1 MKEIKRTGEAN
12 PDHRYTLFLGAGC
25 SKSSGIP
32 TAGELVRDHWM
43 PEMAPSGEAPIKWA
57 ENHIDGFDRNE
68 PAASYEAV
76 IEQRF
81 PKPRMRQTEI
91 ERICEVAS
99 PGFGY
104 SVVAQLCAQNNT
116 PFSVVLTTNFD
127 DLVAD
132 AMVLYAESR
141 PLIIHHAALAEYI
154 RPTRSRPM
162 VVKIHGDARL
172 LPKNTA
178 LETAEI
184 EQALREQ
191 VKKLLDDRGLLFFG
205 YAGADDSVFQMLAEL
220 PSNALGL
227 GVYWINENPPASEK
241 FRNWLE
247 ERQATWV
254 RHTDFDEAMLHFYC
268 AYKLAPPTK
277 DRFDRIFDTWERQ
290 FDELKRQIDAKPDE
304 DQDKARLVAEAE
316 AVRSSIDAW
325 RSVNR
330 ILAMDKQD
338 SDAILSA
345 YQTAVREHPGFA
357 PLLSNCAVFLTEVRR
372 DYDAAQIF
380 YKRAIEADP
389 RHASS
394 LGNYA
399 LFLTDI
405 RGDHD
410 AAETFYKRAINADP
424 KDADI
429 LGNYANFL
437 KNIHGDYDAA
447 ETFYKRAINA
457 DPRHA
462 SILNN
467 YAFFLTDVR
476 GDHDAAETFFK
487 RAIDADLKDASILVN
502 YAVFLADVRGNHDT
516 AEIMF
521 KCAIDADPKHAY
533 SLGSYAFFLTDIRSD
548 HDTAETFYKRAIN
561 TDPKD
566 ADILNNYA
574 TFLTDVRSDYDA
586 AETFFKRAI
595 DADPRHARNLGNYAI
610 FLKNVRGDYDAAE
623 TFYKRAID
631 ANPKDTDILGNY
643 ANLLINVRGDHDT
656 AETFYKRAIDTDS
669 KDANI
674 FGNYANLLTNVHG
687 DHDTAETFYKRA
699 IDADPRHANNL
710 SNYAVFLT
718 EVRGDYD
725 AAETFYKRAIDVNYK
740 GANILGNYA
749 NFLTNVRG
757 DHDTAE
763 TFYKRAIDANPRHAR
778 NLSNYAL
785 FLKNVRGDH
794 DAAETFYKRA
804 IDADPKDAYI
814 LGNYGEFL
822 LYRSERE
829 RGFDFLDRSDKVA
842 KDKGGLNRMVAN
854 DICRAIYSAGADR
867 RAALSRL
874 HRSLRAIKALCP
886 SWSQAE
892 RKRHLSAAA
901 VADRKWL
908 AKLIDVSEGKAR
920 INELDDWPEWQ
931 EARGKKRR

>member
-1 MKEIKRTGEAN
+1 MNLKKLSIEEFVKEIKRAGEAD

-32 TAGELVRDHWM
+32 TAGELVLERWIPDQVS
-43 PEMAPSGEAPIKWA
+43 SGEDPIEWA
-57 ENHIDGFDRNE
+57 KANIKGFDRND
-68 PAASYEAV
+68 PAASYGAV
-76 IEQRF
+76 IEQCF
-81 PKPRMRQTEI
+81 TYPKVRQAEI

-132 AMVLYAESR
+132 AMFLYAESR

-162 VVKIHGDARL
+162 VVKVHGDARL
-172 LPKNTA
+172 APKNTA
-178 LETAEI
+178 LETEEI
-184 EQALREQ
+184 EQAMRQQ
-191 VKKLLDDRGLLFFG
+191 VKKLLDDRGLIFFG

-220 PSNALGL
+220 PSNALEL
-227 GVYWINENPPASEK
+227 GVYWINKNLPASEK
-241 FRNWLE
+241 FQNWLE

-254 RHTDFDEAMLHFYC
+254 RHTDFDEAMLHFYR

-372 DYDAAQIF
+372 DYDAAQTF
-380 YKRAIEADP
+380 YKRAIEADSKD
-389 RHASS
+389 ASN

-399 LFLTDI
+399 NFLTDV

-410 AAETFYKRAINADP
+410 AAETFYKRAIEADS
-424 KDADI
+424 
-429 LGNYANFL
+429 
-437 KNIHGDYDAA
+437 
-447 ETFYKRAINA
+447 R
-457 DPRHA
+457 
-462 SILNN
+462 
-467 YAFFLTDVR
+467 
-476 GDHDAAETFFK
+476 
-487 RAIDADLKDASILVN
+487 
-502 YAVFLADVRGNHDT
+502 
-516 AEIMF
+516 
-521 KCAIDADPKHAY
+521 HAY
-533 SLGSYAFFLTDIRSD
+533 SLG
-548 HDTAETFYKRAIN
+548 
-561 TDPKD
+561 
-566 ADILNNYA
+566 
-574 TFLTDVRSDYDA
+574 
-586 AETFFKRAI
+586 
-595 DADPRHARNLGNYAI
+595 NYAI
-610 FLKNVRGDYDAAE
+610 
-623 TFYKRAID
+623 
-631 ANPKDTDILGNY
+631 
-643 ANLLINVRGDHDT
+643 
-656 AETFYKRAIDTDS
+656 
-669 KDANI
+669 
-674 FGNYANLLTNVHG
+674 
-687 DHDTAETFYKRA
+687 
-699 IDADPRHANNL
+699 
-710 SNYAVFLT
+710 
-718 EVRGDYD
+718 
-725 AAETFYKRAIDVNYK
+725 
-740 GANILGNYA
+740 
-749 NFLTNVRG
+749 
-757 DHDTAE
+757 
-763 TFYKRAIDANPRHAR
+763 
-778 NLSNYAL
+778 

-804 IDADPKDAYI
+804 IDADPRHANNLGNYAVFLADVRGDYDAAEIMFKRAINADSKHANSLGSYAIFLKDVRGDHDAAETFYKRAIDANPKGANILGNYAVFLTDVRGDHDAAETFYKRAIDADPGHANNLGNYAIFLKDVRGDHDAAENFYKRAIDADPRHANNFGNYAIFLTDVRDDYDMAETFFKRAIEADPKDAYI

-822 LYRSERE
+822 LYRSKRE

-842 KDKGGLNRMVAN
+842 KDKGDFDRMTAN

-874 HRSLRAIKALCP
+874 HRSLRAIKVPCP

-892 RKRHLSAAA
+892 RKRHLSAAS

-920 INELDDWPEWQ
+920 IDELDEWPEWQ
-931 EARGKKRR
+931 EARGKK